1 MEIQEKSEPEE
12 KAERMR
18 KATMA
23 KRRKKGAII
32 GLVGGGCGDEGD
44 VGNEVMVEG

>member
-32 GLVGGGCGDEGD
+32 GLVGG
-44 VGNEVMVEG
+44 